1 MQPTVVKGSSEN
13 SHLDANSLAQLEAA
27 KTEEIR
33 QQQLNRQLNIDNAI
47 KLNASKLSEQN

>member
-47 KLNASKLSEQN
+47 KLNASKLS